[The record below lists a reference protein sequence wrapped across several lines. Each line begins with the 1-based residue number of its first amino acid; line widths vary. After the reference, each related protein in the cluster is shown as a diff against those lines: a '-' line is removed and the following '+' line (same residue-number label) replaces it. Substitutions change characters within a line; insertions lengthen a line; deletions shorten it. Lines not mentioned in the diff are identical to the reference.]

1 MSTLKKQR
9 DRILEMAAAYGATNI
24 RVLGAGADGVG
35 DLDLVVDME
44 PDRSLFDLV
53 DLGRELGELTGRRVE
68 VIVASTLSPRLQASV
83 LADARPL

>member
-9 DRILEMAAAYGATNI
+9 DQILEIAAAYGATNV
-24 RVLGAGADGVG
+24 RVMGPGAEGVG

-53 DLGRELGELTGRRVE
+53 DLSRELGELTGRRVE
-68 VIVASTLSPRLQASV
+68 VIVAATLSPRLQASV
-83 LADARPL
+83 LAEARPL